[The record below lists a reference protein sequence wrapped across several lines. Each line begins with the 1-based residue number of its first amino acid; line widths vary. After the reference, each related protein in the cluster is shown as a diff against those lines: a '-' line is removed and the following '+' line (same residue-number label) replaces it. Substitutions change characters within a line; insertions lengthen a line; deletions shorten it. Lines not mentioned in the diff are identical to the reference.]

1 MDINRVDVCHETII
15 DDTDESFIISIED
28 IGEGQAQT
36 RVHLNYK
43 EEESNLVELCVMEMI
58 DNKQLKDFFFKVVDL
73 YYEQDL

>member
-1 MDINRVDVCHETII
+1 MDINRIDVCHETII

-28 IGEGQAQT
+28 IGKGEAQT

>member
-1 MDINRVDVCHETII
+1 MKINRIDVCHETII
-15 DDTDESFIISIED
+15 DDTDESFIISVEEINE
-28 IGEGQAQT
+28 GEAQV

-58 DNKQLKDFFFKVVDL
+58 DKKKLRDFLFKVVDL